1 MQPEIYWIPS
11 PWKGRL
17 AVLPHPRGGD
27 WLEDEI
33 RTMRE
38 SGVDVIVSLLE
49 KHEVEELDLQEESAC
64 CDANGMAYLSM
75 PIVDRGVPDSGRE
88 TLNFAR
94 KLKGFLDEG
103 KNLVI
108 HCRYGRGRSSVL
120 AATVLA
126 LRGVPIET
134 AFEMIAIARGFSVP
148 DTDQQRVWVINLVE
162 GISGLP

>member
-1 MQPEIYWIPS
+1 MRRNIDWINNSQP
-11 PWKGRL
+11 GRL
-17 AVLPHPRGGD
+17 GIMPRPRGSD

-49 KHEVEELDLQEESAC
+49 NHEVEELDLQEESAC
-64 CDANGMAYLSM
+64 CNANGIAYLSM
-75 PIVDRGVPDSGRE
+75 PIIDRGVPESGRE
-88 TLNFAR
+88 TLDFAR
-94 KLKGFLDEG
+94 KLKSFLDGG

-108 HCRYGRGRSSVL
+108 HCRYGRGRSSVI

-134 AFEMIAIARGFSVP
+134 AFNMIAKARGFS
-148 DTDQQRVWVINLVE
+148 
-162 GISGLP
+162 